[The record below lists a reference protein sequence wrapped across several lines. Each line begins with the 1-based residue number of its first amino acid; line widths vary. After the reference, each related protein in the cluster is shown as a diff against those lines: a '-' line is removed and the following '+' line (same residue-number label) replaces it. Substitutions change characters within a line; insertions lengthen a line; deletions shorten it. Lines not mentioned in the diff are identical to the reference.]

1 MADPA
6 SHTPRLPRQLSN
18 DCNDADARLSPP
30 QPLSSSSRVDGH
42 YGDDVSTA
50 SDTDD
55 HTGSYQLDWFS
66 RTVQTAWVVEGV
78 ARHISNLTAD
88 LHVDTKQRTALI
100 TLRGQCILKAGPSI
114 GIDLYLFIYPENI
127 QSVEF
132 AYTPSP
138 TAPALPEHGE
148 APSAPLN
155 RFIRLRF
162 ILIKPP
168 TLVAPKNQPL
178 EPKAASTALVDGLQS
193 LATVKDLSIHFDARS
208 LVSEDREQL
217 AFLSSI
223 FSRSRLATNEKR
235 ASLPRLYE
243 GAGGQVVNP
252 TTTASEEPAHS
263 VVQQEAQ
270 PGSLTHATTSGE
282 LQDAAQVSTP
292 TQTRKRAASPSPSP
306 SPSAWLPRYINREDE
321 RVLPG
326 PSNDQ
331 TEMNAP
337 QSQEST
343 QPFTPSDHNSKRPRL
358 TATTPSENLAS
369 SRAASPRA
377 PSPPPPFSTNT
388 ALDTIEVEASSTVD
402 PQKLSFM
409 INQLVARNAALEKR
423 VRHLEEASASASQR
437 SHPRLQRRSHSHS
450 RSLRSRS
457 HHSPRSRHSTSHNAE
472 ACHQNCRY
480 NTSEASGIRNRIDD
494 AVDGQLDAACSRLE
508 DWAHLEFPEQVRAEI
523 TGQLED
529 LGRDLGR
536 EWKEDIRND
545 AIEQVKQE
553 LKNEVVEETAR
564 DVLRRVG
571 DVVVAAVGRSG
582 WLGSPGGGSGG
593 RAGSAVGNSFSGF
606 GSNLPGEQSA
616 LSAAVADIQRTFAV
630 GAEGGLSEEEMARVM
645 DHLEEN
651 PRSVVKYNS
660 CGEGM
665 KRFFVGKWKADTTAW
680 RGRDWMAGLR

>member
-6 SHTPRLPRQLSN
+6 SHTPRLPRQLS
-18 DCNDADARLSPP
+18 DDGNDADARLSPT
-30 QPLSSSSRVDGH
+30 QPLSSSSRVDGY

-55 HTGSYQLDWFS
+55 HAASYRLDLPS
-66 RTVQTAWVVEGV
+66 RTVQAAWVVEGV
-78 ARHISNLTAD
+78 ARHIPNLDAE
-88 LHVDTKQRTALI
+88 LHIDTEQRTALI
-100 TLRGQCILKAGPSI
+100 TLRGQCVLKTGPSTGTSI
-114 GIDLYLFIYPENI
+114 FLFIYPENI

-138 TAPALPEHGE
+138 TVPALPEHGE
-148 APSAPLN
+148 APSAPMN

-178 EPKAASTALVDGLQS
+178 EPKGGFSVYMDGLQS
-193 LATVKDLSIHFDARS
+193 LATVKDLSIYFDALS
-208 LVSEDREQL
+208 LVGEAREQL
-217 AFLSSI
+217 ALLPSI
-223 FSRSRLATNEKR
+223 FSRSRLETNEKR
-235 ASLPRLYE
+235 ASLLRLYR
-243 GAGGQVVNP
+243 GDGGQVVNP

-263 VVQQEAQ
+263 SAVQQEAQ
-270 PGSLTHATTSGE
+270 PGSPTHATTSGE

-292 TQTRKRAASPSPSP
+292 TQTRKRAASSSP

-321 RVLPG
+321 RALPG

-343 QPFTPSDHNSKRPRL
+343 QPFTPSDHNSKRSRL

-402 PQKLSFM
+402 PQKLSSM

-437 SHPRLQRRSHSHS
+437 SRLRLSHS
-450 RSLRSRS
+450 RSHRSRS
-457 HHSPRSRHSTSHNAE
+457 HHSPRSRHSTSHNTE

-480 NTSEASGIRNRIDD
+480 NTSEASGIRNRIDE
-494 AVDGQLDAACSRLE
+494 AVDGQLDVACSRLE

-545 AIEQVKQE
+545 AIEQVKEE
-553 LKNEVVEETAR
+553 LKNEVAEETAR
-564 DVLRRVG
+564 DVLRKVG
-571 DVVVAAVGRSG
+571 DVVVDAVGRSG

-593 RAGSAVGNSFSGF
+593 RTGSAVGNNLPGF
-606 GSNLPGEQSA
+606 GSNLPGDQSA

-651 PRSVVKYNS
+651 PRSVVKYNA

-665 KRFFVGKWKADTTAW
+665 KRFFVGKWKVDTTAW